1 MQEYQTI
8 VDGYTNAGIPLETFV
23 SDSQY
28 MDHDQ
33 DFTLGAKFP
42 LADMQAFVAGLHSK
56 GQRWVR
62 STLILLP
69 PHDHACILIS
79 HELQPVLLPQPGF
92 HPEQQA
98 PSGRHAVLC
107 GWPAQQGPLP

>member
-62 STLILLP
+62 STLIL
-69 PHDHACILIS
+69 
-79 HELQPVLLPQPGF
+79 Q
-92 HPEQQA
+92 
-98 PSGRHAVLC
+98 
-107 GWPAQQGPLP
+107 